1 MHEHFEN
8 IGKFTMH
15 AMKTSLHVQIYHAEF
30 HHVDIERIE
39 VCEIKP
45 WGSNTFS
52 NIIFLLQKL

>member
-45 WGSNTFS
+45 
-52 NIIFLLQKL
+52 